1 MEAAQAPQPERISTG
16 SHRVDEED
24 EPAPK
29 RKKGMSRAARA
40 WRRWVCGG
48 PLKGALQK
56 HIHILFGA

>member
-1 MEAAQAPQPERISTG
+1 METLNRLNLNDLITASREDTG
-16 SHRVDEED
+16 ED

-29 RKKGMSRAARA
+29 RKKVMSRAARA

-48 PLKGALQK
+48 LLKGALQK